1 MDCILHLLAVSVW
14 MFLFGMALQ
23 DTLWKRRKR
32 KPSVVVV
39 ALSDG
44 GSVHE
49 AEAMLRETAV
59 AIQDTDRLRGC
70 GYYAQGWIF
79 KGRGYVMT
87 TKKTPVAEAVVRF
100 EAAAGLCRELGR
112 QLKEQIQQANQ
123 SGDRPD
129 QCQPDPFPVGTVK
142 PDGGSH

>member
-1 MDCILHLLAVSVW
+1 MDCILYLLAVSVC
-14 MFLFGMALQ
+14 MFLFSMALQ
-23 DTLWKRRKR
+23 DTLWKHRTRR
-32 KPSVVVV
+32 PSLVVVV
-39 ALSDG
+39 LSHDGALP
-44 GSVHE
+44 E
-49 AEAMLRETAV
+49 AEAILRETAV

-87 TKKTPVAEAVVRF
+87 TKTPVAEAVVRF

-112 QLKEQIQQANQ
+112 QLQEQIQQANQ

-129 QCQPDPFPVGTVK
+129 QCWPDPFPVGKVK

>member
-1 MDCILHLLAVSVW
+1 MDCILYLLAFSVC

-23 DTLWKRRKR
+23 DTLWKHRTRR
-32 KPSVVVV
+32 PSLVVV
-39 ALSDG
+39 ALSHDG
-44 GSVHE
+44 ALPE
-49 AEAMLRETAV
+49 AEAILRETAV

-87 TKKTPVAEAVVRF
+87 TKTPVAEAVVRF

-112 QLKEQIQQANQ
+112 QLQEQIQQANQ

-129 QCQPDPFPVGTVK
+129 QCQPDPFSVGKVK
-142 PDGGSH
+142 PNGGSH